1 MDSTCSGGPLIA
13 ANGKRIADLALKSRL
28 PSMSGSRRFVDI
40 GGLMFYGADRAD
52 SRPQNREEQS
62 GDKRSSD
69 TARKVAATEEKDRAG
84 ANWVASKGGQA
95 VKKLFGF
102 FHRTARDEQGITGL
116 ETAIIL
122 IAFVVVA
129 TIFAFVVLTTGVFS
143 AERGKE
149 TVFAGL
155 EKARGSMEVR
165 GGVVVTATGT
175 TLAVDDIQF
184 AVANT
189 AGGEPV
195 PLNPSGVN
203 NRTVVAYRDD
213 NVVDNDVTYT
223 VTNIVGDTDTLLEPG
238 ELKVITIDVAA
249 GVTPAPTLDP
259 NEKFTVEVQT
269 PVGATLDITRSLP
282 SEFRTVMQLH

>member
-1 MDSTCSGGPLIA
+1 MQKL
-13 ANGKRIADLALKSRL
+13 LRL
-28 PSMSGSRRFVDI
+28 F
-40 GGLMFYGADRAD
+40 
-52 SRPQNREEQS
+52 RE
-62 GDKRSSD
+62 
-69 TARKVAATEEKDRAG
+69 T
-84 ANWVASKGGQA
+84 
-95 VKKLFGF
+95 
-102 FHRTARDEQGITGL
+102 RDERGITGL

-143 AERGKE
+143 SERGKE

-175 TLAVDDIQF
+175 TLAVEDVQF
-184 AVANT
+184 AVATT

-195 PLNPSGVN
+195 PMNPVGVN
-203 NRTVVAYRDD
+203 NRTVIAYRDND
-213 NVVDNDVTYT
+213 VVDNDVTYT

-238 ELKVITIDVAA
+238 ELKVVNVNVPT

-259 NEKFTVEVQT
+259 NERFTLEVQT
-269 PVGATLDITRSLP
+269 PVGATLDITRQLP
-282 SEFRTVMQLH
+282 TELKTVMQLH

>member
-1 MDSTCSGGPLIA
+1 M
-13 ANGKRIADLALKSRL
+13 
-28 PSMSGSRRFVDI
+28 
-40 GGLMFYGADRAD
+40 
-52 SRPQNREEQS
+52 
-62 GDKRSSD
+62 
-69 TARKVAATEEKDRAG
+69 
-84 ANWVASKGGQA
+84 
-95 VKKLFGF
+95 KKLVRLFN
-102 FHRTARDEQGITGL
+102 RTARDEQGITGL

-175 TLAVDDIQF
+175 TLDVDAIQF

-195 PLNPSGVN
+195 PLNPTGVN
-203 NRTVVAYRDD
+203 NRTVIAYRDD

-223 VTNIVGDTDTLLEPG
+223 VTVDVQGD
-238 ELKVITIDVAA
+238 
-249 GVTPAPTLDP
+249 DP
-259 NEKFTVEVQT
+259 RALWGMTAQVEIQT
-269 PVGATLDITRSLP
+269 
-282 SEFRTVMQLH
+282 Q

>member
-1 MDSTCSGGPLIA
+1 M
-13 ANGKRIADLALKSRL
+13 
-28 PSMSGSRRFVDI
+28 
-40 GGLMFYGADRAD
+40 
-52 SRPQNREEQS
+52 
-62 GDKRSSD
+62 
-69 TARKVAATEEKDRAG
+69 
-84 ANWVASKGGQA
+84 
-95 VKKLFGF
+95 KKLFGF

-175 TLAVDDIQF
+175 TLDVDAIQF

-238 ELKVITIDVAA
+238 ELKVITIDVAT
-249 GVTPAPTLDP
+249 GVTPAPTLDT
-259 NEKFTVEVQT
+259 NEKFTIEVQT